1 MASNGNK
8 RPENE
13 AVFRAANE
21 NLKASLVSLAELGNV
36 PFICECSDGDCMEVV
51 DVQLATYEEVRAR
64 PTDFL
69 LRAGHETPTDERVVA
84 RHDGYVVV
92 EKRQSVVGPRD
103 GAPRGTVE

>member
-13 AVFRAANE
+13 AAFRAANE
-21 NLKASLVSLAELGNV
+21 NLKANLVSLEERGNV

-51 DVQLATYEEVRAR
+51 DVPLATYEGVRAGNN
-64 PTDFL
+64 DFL

-92 EKRQSVVGPRD
+92 EKRQPVAGSQDSDP
-103 GAPRGTVE
+103 AEP

>member
-1 MASNGNK
+1 MRSSTNK

-13 AVFRAANE
+13 PVFRAANE
-21 NLKASLVSLAELGNV
+21 NLKANLVSLQELGSV

-64 PTDFL
+64 PNDFL

-84 RHDGYVVV
+84 RNDGYVVV
-92 EKRQSVVGPRD
+92 EKRQPVEEGSREGDSAGP
-103 GAPRGTVE
+103 